1 MSLTDKQ
8 IYDLNNMNVAAQNIQ
23 LGTKIN
29 EQSGS
34 IVSISGS
41 IVSISNSITEISG
54 SVVSHTSEISTIS
67 GSVVEISGSIVTI
80 SNSIT
85 EISGSFTN
93 LKDMSQQSASAV
105 EITGGY
111 INGIKYGTAT
121 DYSEFEADGTLI
133 FSGSATTWNDIFFPL
148 TTARRGANN
157 FPVFSETEVAYV
169 FPSSDT
175 SHIMYM
181 VGQMPHDRKVGSDI
195 SPHVHWKQTQS
206 GSPVFKLD
214 YKWFGIGQDI
224 SATWNTLVM
233 DKRVIPYT
241 SGSVHQLNYGDM
253 ISGSIVDPT
262 VGVSSIIIMKL
273 YRDDNAYAGNAV
285 AYQFDIHYQQDSVGS
300 RTEYS
305 K

>member
-1 MSLTDKQ
+1 MTLTDKQ
-8 IYDLNNMNVAAQNIQ
+8 KYDLNNMNVAAQRAQ
-23 LGTKIN
+23 LGN
-29 EQSGS
+29 MLGEFSGS
-34 IVSISGS
+34 ITSLSTITDEISAS
-41 IVSISNSITEISG
+41 LVAMDITEISG
-54 SVVSHTSEISTIS
+54 SLAALE
-67 GSVVEISGSIVTI
+67 
-80 SNSIT
+80 
-85 EISGSFTN
+85 
-93 LKDMSQQSASAV
+93 DMAYQSASAI

-111 INGIKYGTAT
+111 INGVKYGSET
-121 DYSEFEADGTLI
+121 DYSEFEGDGTLI

-148 TTARRGANN
+148 TTAKRGANN
-157 FPVFSETEVAYV
+157 LPEFSESEVAYL
-169 FPSSDT
+169 FPSNNT

-214 YKWFGIGQDI
+214 YKWFGIGQDVP
-224 SATWNTLVM
+224 ADWATLVM
-233 DKRVIPYT
+233 NNRVIPYT
-241 SGSVHQLNYGDM
+241 SGSIHQLNYGDM

-273 YRDDNAYAGNAV
+273 YRDDDAYTGNAIC
-285 AYQFDIHYQQDSVGS
+285 YQFDIHYLQDSLGS